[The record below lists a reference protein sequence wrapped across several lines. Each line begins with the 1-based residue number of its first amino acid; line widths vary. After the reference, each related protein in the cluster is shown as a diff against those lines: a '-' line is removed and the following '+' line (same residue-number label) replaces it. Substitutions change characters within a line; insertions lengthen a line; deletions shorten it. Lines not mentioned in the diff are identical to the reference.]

1 LGSASSP
8 IDSKEEAMESIRKQ
22 AGNWLAEAKKNAGWL
37 VGLGVLTVIAGF
49 LAVAAPLAS
58 GLGVA
63 VFVGAAVLVGGTAR
77 LIASF
82 KAESFGQGAIAVLG
96 GALAVIAGLIMMAR
110 PGLALATMTL
120 MLAVYLLVD
129 GVFGAIVA
137 FGMRPQKGWGWMLFS
152 AATGVLVGILL
163 LREWP
168 LTGMWAIGTL
178 AGIHLMVSGFSM
190 ISIGSM
196 ARRLAGDAA

>member
-1 LGSASSP
+1 MSSP
-8 IDSKEEAMESIRKQ
+8 IDSEEEAMENIRKQ
-22 AGNWLAEAKKNAGWL
+22 VGNWAAEAKKNAGWL
-37 VGLGVLTVIAGF
+37 VALGVLMVIAGF
-49 LAVAAPLAS
+49 LAAAAPFAS

-63 VFVGAAVLVGGTAR
+63 VFVGFAVLVGGLAR

-82 KAESFGQGAIAVLG
+82 KAESFGQGAIVFLG
-96 GALAVIAGLIMMAR
+96 GALAVIAGLVMMAR

-120 MLAVYLLVD
+120 MLSFYLLVD

-178 AGIHLMVSGFSM
+178 AGIHLLVSGFGL

-196 ARRLAGDAA
+196 ARKLASDAA